1 MDNLEQTMG
10 TEGGLPASEPAP
22 SNTGVT
28 AEQKPTLKDIANSFR
43 VGETKENSAVSLLD
57 QEAPEQNMGQGDLNP
72 EANFTDVPDP
82 ETLSE
87 SEIERLIADPNSPKW
102 YRKQLERFQKYIGRL
117 KSEVEELKTK
127 TSNPLQ
133 MQSEQ
138 ESVKQIDP
146 EIELLS
152 TMKDKLMKLSS
163 VVASPEEV
171 VGALEEIIPPSKIN
185 EIKNHIAWE
194 FLELPD
200 GRPNLDSIQVII
212 DRIAGSGEGGQKV
225 NARDVLN
232 AIEALKR
239 GVVTPEMFLEFSSD
253 AEYESYKK
261 MEQLRKEM
269 EQQYNEVK
277 AAKEFQEKQ
286 TRVTLLQPVVDKVK
300 EDVSTR
306 INTLLTKY
314 NLNESQQDPEP
325 ISKYKASMIER
336 IGEFVNKYAEQNP
349 YLADV
354 FRSIDLLTNPRGFDV
369 DKIRKE
375 IESFTNSYN
384 YKAAVN
390 RGLSDLTR
398 ELERII
404 ADESN
409 RFKIFVRG
417 YEYEFKNTS
426 TAPNLQ
432 KGTPA
437 TTTYSKEELDK
448 MNSSDRRRLIYQSVS
463 EKLRQQLK

>member
-1 MDNLEQTMG
+1 
-10 TEGGLPASEPAP
+10 
-22 SNTGVT
+22 
-28 AEQKPTLKDIANSFR
+28 
-43 VGETKENSAVSLLD
+43 
-57 QEAPEQNMGQGDLNP
+57 
-72 EANFTDVPDP
+72 
-82 ETLSE
+82 
-87 SEIERLIADPNSPKW
+87 
-102 YRKQLERFQKYIGRL
+102 
-117 KSEVEELKTK
+117 
-127 TSNPLQ
+127 
-133 MQSEQ
+133 
-138 ESVKQIDP
+138 
-146 EIELLS
+146 
-152 TMKDKLMKLSS
+152 
-163 VVASPEEV
+163 
-171 VGALEEIIPPSKIN
+171 
-185 EIKNHIAWE
+185 
-194 FLELPD
+194 
-200 GRPNLDSIQVII
+200 
-212 DRIAGSGEGGQKV
+212 
-225 NARDVLN
+225 
-232 AIEALKR
+232 
-239 GVVTPEMFLEFSSD
+239 
-253 AEYESYKK
+253 
-261 MEQLRKEM
+261 M